1 LAGEDRAHQLC
12 NSWTGQVAA
21 AGDAAPAI
29 LDAYWRC
36 RFYVFGGVPARK
48 RVR

>member
-12 NSWTGQVAA
+12 NSCPGQVAA

-36 RFYVFGGVPARK
+36 RFYVFGGVPAPK